1 MRGGYIF
8 RPVFSA
14 ECDPFTYDGMIAV
27 KGNKKQIDAENMPFI
42 LPTGMIREDAPP
54 CMILFTDKRT
64 SFDRKA
70 MYKAILE

>member
-1 MRGGYIF
+1 
-8 RPVFSA
+8 
-14 ECDPFTYDGMIAV
+14 MIAV
-27 KGNKKQIDAENMPFI
+27 EGNKKQIDAENMPFI